1 MPKKQQILQ
10 QEGSENMNT
19 AISESRTVKI
29 SEATTLITR
38 AFKKK
43 RPVFLWGPPGIGKS
57 ELVRQI
63 GDSGA
68 LGKTHVIDM
77 RLALFEPTDLRG
89 YPVPNMKT
97 GVMQWLPPA
106 DLPSAELAKKYDT
119 VIVFLDEMN
128 SAAPSVQAAGYQ
140 LILNRRIGQYEL
152 PDNVVMIAAGNRETD
167 KGVTYRMPKPLEN
180 RFVHFELRVDF
191 TDWLNWAVM
200 HEVNPDVVGYLSF
213 AKGDLYNFDPQSS
226 SRGFATPRAWTFTS
240 ELLEGE
246 DDLSDSLQTDMVAG
260 CVGEGIAVKF
270 MAHRKIAGDLPVP
283 EDVLDA
289 KVKTIK
295 KTEVSAMYALST
307 SLCYELR
314 DRFINGEKAGA
325 DSKQMEKYHKS
336 FSNFISFMM
345 DNMETEMVVMASRI
359 AMQQY
364 KLVPKQKKIERFE
377 EYFGRYGRLVLDA

>member
-1 MPKKQQILQ
+1 
-10 QEGSENMNT
+10 MNKEEKMST
-19 AISESRTVKI
+19 ITETRTVKI

-57 ELVRQI
+57 ELVQGI
-63 GDSGA
+63 GDSGE
-68 LGKTHVIDM
+68 LGSTLVIDM

-89 YPVPNMKT
+89 YPVPDVES
-97 GVMQWLPPA
+97 GVMKWLPPA
-106 DLPSAELAKKYDT
+106 DLPSKEVAAQYDT

-191 TDWLNWAVM
+191 QDWLNWAVQ
-200 HEVNPDVVGYLSF
+200 HDIDADVVGYLSF
-213 AKGDLYNFDPQSS
+213 AKNDLYNFDPQSS

-240 ELLEGE
+240 ELIEDA
-246 DDLSDSLQTDMVAG
+246 DDLGDGLQTDLVAG
-260 CVGEGIAVKF
+260 CVGEGVAVKF
-270 MAHRKIAGDLPVP
+270 MAHRKIAGDLPDPV
-283 EDVLDA
+283 EVLDG
-289 KVKTIK
+289 KVKTMQS
-295 KTEVSAMYALST
+295 TEISAKYALAT
-307 SLCYELR
+307 SMCYELR
-314 DRFINGEKAGA
+314 DRSIAGEKSGKM
-325 DSKQMEKYHKS
+325 DKYHKS
-336 FSNFISFMM
+336 FSNMLGFMM
-345 DNMETEMVVMASRI
+345 DNFETEMVIMASRV

-364 KLVPKQKKIERFE
+364 KLVPKQDKIERFE
-377 EYFGRYGRLVLDA
+377 EYFSRYGRLVLDA

>member
-1 MPKKQQILQ
+1 
-10 QEGSENMNT
+10 MNT

-57 ELVRQI
+57 ELVKQI

-106 DLPSAELAKKYDT
+106 DLPSEELAKEYDT
-119 VIVFLDEMN
+119 IIVFLDEMN

-140 LILNRRIGQYEL
+140 LILNRRIGQYKL

-191 TDWLNWAVM
+191 QDWIDWAVNNNV
-200 HEVNPDVVGYLSF
+200 EPDVVGYLSF

-240 ELLEGE
+240 ELLEDN

-270 MAHRKIAGDLPVP
+270 MAHRKIAGDLPLP

-289 KVKTIK
+289 KVKTLK
-295 KTEVSAMYALST
+295 TTEVSAMYALAT

-314 DRFINGEKAGA
+314 DRNINGEKAGA
-325 DSKQMEKYHKS
+325 DSKEMEKYHKS

-345 DNMETEMVVMASRI
+345 DNMETEMVIMASRI

-364 KLVPKQKKIERFE
+364 KLVPKQKKIERFD
-377 EYFGRYGRLVLDA
+377 EYFARYGRLVLDA